1 MTRNTVSII
10 ICTANRSAHLQQT
23 LASLAA
29 VEVPAD
35 MRAELL
41 VVDNASTDAT
51 ADVVHAC
58 RLPQMPTRYVLEPR
72 RGKGYAYNTGM
83 AQAQGDLFLFTDD
96 DVRPPAN
103 WIAGMAAPL
112 ASGKAHALAGGV
124 KLAPHLLRE
133 WMTPLHRAYL
143 ASTELLAP
151 KKPQHIVGANMAFSR
166 EVLSRVPAFDVELGP
181 GALGLNEEGL
191 FGWQLREA
199 GYEVAAA
206 LDVTVEHNPE
216 VTRLQHAKW
225 LDIAVKDG
233 ASMAYID
240 YHWKHQTLWNSRRF
254 RMKQDFDNLLWRC
267 KKLVS
272 SQQEGATQK
281 ELEWTRSI
289 AYYQQMKREEKRP
302 RNYEKHG
309 LVKLSHV

>member
-1 MTRNTVSII
+1 
-10 ICTANRSAHLQQT
+10 
-23 LASLAA
+23 
-29 VEVPAD
+29 

-133 WMTPLHRAYL
+133 WMEPMHRAYL
-143 ASTELLAP
+143 ASTEILDPASPLYM
-151 KKPQHIVGANMAFSR
+151 VGANMAFSR

-181 GALGLNEEGL
+181 GAMG
-191 FGWQLREA
+191 FGDDTLLTWQFREA
-199 GYEVAAA
+199 GYTVSSAFDVA
-206 LDVTVEHNPE
+206 VEHHPDA
-216 VTRLQHAKW
+216 TRLRRSSW
-225 LDIAVKDG
+225 ENMAVKQG
-233 ASMAYID
+233 RTAAYLD
-240 YHWKHQTLWNSRRF
+240 YHWQHENNSLGWNYILRKRVRRILNSLTPSHARRDSLTAEELF
-254 RMKQDFDNLLWRC
+254 VVSQFAY
-267 KKLVS
+267 S
-272 SQQEGATQK
+272 SQYRIEQ
-281 ELEWTRSI
+281 
-289 AYYQQMKREEKRP
+289 KRP
-302 RNYEKHG
+302 RNYARRG
-309 LVKLSHV
+309 LVKQPHA